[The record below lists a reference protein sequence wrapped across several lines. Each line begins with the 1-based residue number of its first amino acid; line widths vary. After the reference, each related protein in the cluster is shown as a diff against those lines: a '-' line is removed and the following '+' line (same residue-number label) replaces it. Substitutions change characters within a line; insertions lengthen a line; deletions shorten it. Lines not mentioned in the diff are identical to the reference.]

1 MQSVLRRRRA
11 SSSSGRAAAAAAAA
25 ADSMDIEM
33 QWGGEGSGTPNPA
46 KRWKVRAR
54 WEEGAPSSSS
64 PSHPLASY

>member
-33 QWGGEGSGTPNPA
+33 QWGGEGRGGGIRIRPKDGKYALDGRRELRRRP
-46 KRWKVRAR
+46 
-54 WEEGAPSSSS
+54 
-64 PSHPLASY
+64 HPVTL